1 MFSTTS
7 GFLCGFW
14 GPNPGHKA
22 CTEVAFNLAKPSASP
37 GGRILFELSASGPSW
52 TRGQTVTNLPSQP
65 PGSLSTQPNL
75 GLNGCCLLYKDQT
88 ASWKLTAIPTAWVIK
103 IGHSCGEFRFMKP
116 CRIFLWIFFK
126 SSGQDI

>member
-1 MFSTTS
+1 MLSTTS

-22 CTEVAFNLAKPSASP
+22 CKKMPLTLLSYLPALEGGSYMNPLLQHLPGPGVQQLLTCPVSP
-37 GGRILFELSASGPSW
+37 QLLFPP
-52 TRGQTVTNLPSQP
+52 RQTWVLMDAACFIRTKLP
-65 PGSLSTQPNL
+65 PGSLP
-75 GLNGCCLLYKDQT
+75 
-88 ASWKLTAIPTAWVIK
+88 AIPTAWVIK